1 MQSHNR
7 HPHSACRRS
16 PPHPRRRPTV
26 TAALAPRLALAAAV
40 ATPALYAWWLRPLL
54 AWGATPDETSAYPG
68 DELIPDAD
76 HSTTMATTL
85 PAPPERVW
93 PWLVQMGLGR
103 GGWYGWDWLDNH
115 RAPSADRIV
124 AQWQHLEEGQRLNSM
139 PNGRNWMT
147 VAALEPN
154 RTLVLVDLPVA
165 LRPHRCD
172 GAWSPPW
179 AYTDAIWGF
188 HLRPAAGGRRRPGL
202 GPAPPATVDLA
213 VQPAA
218 GRAAAL
224 QHADAPVPQ
233 PAHSGRPAAV
243 RVGRGGGRH
252 PWARSAAGITLTIVV
267 AVGAAVTV
275 LFWVP

>member
-26 TAALAPRLALAAAV
+26 TAALAPSACPRGGRGDAGALCLVAPTAAA
-40 ATPALYAWWLRPLL
+40 
-54 AWGATPDETSAYPG
+54 AWGATPDETTRAYPG

-154 RTLVLVDLPVA
+154 RTLVLRSTYQWPSGRTVA
-165 LRPHRCD
+165 MGSGPL
-172 GAWSPPW
+172 PW

-188 HLRPAAGGRRRPGL
+188 HLRPAAGGRPRLVAR
-202 GPAPPATVDLA
+202 PAPGATRD
-213 VQPAA
+213 
-218 GRAAAL
+218 R
-224 QHADAPVPQ
+224 
-233 PAHSGRPAAV
+233 
-243 RVGRGGGRH
+243 
-252 PWARSAAGITLTIVV
+252 
-267 AVGAAVTV
+267 
-275 LFWVP
+275 